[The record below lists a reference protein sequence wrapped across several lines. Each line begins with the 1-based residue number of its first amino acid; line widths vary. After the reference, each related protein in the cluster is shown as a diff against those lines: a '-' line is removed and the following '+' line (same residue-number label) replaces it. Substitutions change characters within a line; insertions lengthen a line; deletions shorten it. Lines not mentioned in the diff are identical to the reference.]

1 MSSVTSALPNSGMPQ
16 AASTVAPSSLA
27 VCTPAEKRIAIRGL
41 SWELYDALSDAID
54 QKQRVFL
61 AYDGTDLEI
70 MVKGREHDHY
80 KDLVGQLVHVIAD
93 DLRIPHRGA
102 GETTWKRIEL
112 LRGVEADQCY
122 LFATEKLARDAA
134 ALKRRSRNIDDYP
147 NPDLAIEIDMSPPQI
162 DRDAIYAVLHVPELW
177 RFDGETVVIVQLG
190 PDGVYSPT
198 EASEF
203 LLIRADEIRHWL
215 LEEDTDDFVA
225 WRDRL
230 RTWIQS
236 VLAPRL
242 RP

>member
-16 AASTVAPSSLA
+16 AASTVAPNSLA

-93 DLRIPHRGA
+93 DLRTPHRGA

-122 LFATEKLARDAA
+122 FFATEKLARDTA
-134 ALKRRSRNIDDYP
+134 ALKRRSQNIDDYP

-162 DRDAIYAVLHVPELW
+162 DRHAIYAALRVPELW
-177 RFDGETVVIVQLG
+177 RFDGESVVIAQLG
-190 PDGVYSPT
+190 SDGTYSPT
-198 EASEF
+198 VTS
-203 LLIRADEIRHWL
+203 
-215 LEEDTDDFVA
+215 
-225 WRDRL
+225 DR
-230 RTWIQS
+230 
-236 VLAPRL
+236 P
-242 RP
+242 